1 MWIFMIVF
9 WSIIILLFILV
20 EIFTT
25 GIWSGITSLVA
36 IPSLFIS
43 IFTKS
48 NEWWMIL
55 IQVLLFIILWIILY
69 YGVYKILKNKIKY
82 GQKLE
87 QMIGIDFQKKY
98 ILQKESKEIIFS
110 NEDYGLIII
119 NGKKFRTI
127 SYEKQGIIQKNT
139 EVFIKE
145 IKGNIFYIE
154 RV

>member
-25 GIWSGITSLVA
+25 GIWSGMTSLVA

>member
-1 MWIFMIVF
+1 MIVF

-25 GIWSGITSLVA
+25 GIWSGMTSLVA

-98 ILQKESKEIIFS
+98 ILQKESKEIFS

-119 NGKKFRTI
+119 NYKKFRTI

-145 IKGNIFYIE
+145 IKEIFFI
-154 RV
+154 

>member
-20 EIFTT
+20 KIFTT
-25 GIWSGITSLVA
+25 GIWSEMTSLVA

>member
-25 GIWSGITSLVA
+25 GIWSGMTSLVA

-82 GQKLE
+82 GKLE

>member
-25 GIWSGITSLVA
+25 GIWSGMTSLVA

-98 ILQKESKEIIFS
+98 ILQKESKEVIFI

-145 IKGNIFYIE
+145 IKWNIFYIE

>member
-1 MWIFMIVF
+1 
-9 WSIIILLFILV
+9 
-20 EIFTT
+20 
-25 GIWSGITSLVA
+25 
-36 IPSLFIS
+36 
-43 IFTKS
+43 
-48 NEWWMIL
+48 MIL
-55 IQVLLFIILWIILY
+55 IQVLLFIILWIVLY

>member
-9 WSIIILLFILV
+9 WWIIILLFILV

-25 GIWSGITSLVA
+25 GIWSGMTSLVA

>member
-25 GIWSGITSLVA
+25 GIWSGMTSLVA
-36 IPSLFIS
+36 IPSLFIC

>member
-25 GIWSGITSLVA
+25 GIWSGMTSLVA

-82 GQKLE
+82 GQKIE

>member
-25 GIWSGITSLVA
+25 GIWSGMTSLVA

-98 ILQKESKEIIFS
+98 ILQKESKEVIFS

>member
-25 GIWSGITSLVA
+25 GIWSGMTSLVA

-43 IFTKS
+43 IFIKS

-55 IQVLLFIILWIILY
+55 IQVLLFIILWIVLY